1 MFLFQCDIMITVE
14 VYMRIKHLCH
24 QGIRIWGHKWFLW
37 YLCYML
43 ECECAACTHLHLIQ
57 YSVIVNI
64 QKWYITDI
72 LFNKKYANVQIPSYF
87 RFPRFWFCFL
97 KTTMRAIWALQH
109 VSNVFEDLY
118 LLPSILKSKF
128 YVHIHCIYH
137 HIHISS
143 CLASHYGWYYN

>member
-14 VYMRIKHLCH
+14 VYIHIKHLCH

-43 ECECAACTHLHLIQ
+43 ECECAACAHLHLIQ

-87 RFPRFWFCFL
+87 RFPRFWFCFWKQQCVRYEFYNMYVMSL
-97 KTTMRAIWALQH
+97 KIYIYYLVFQNLNFMYIVTIFTT
-109 VSNVFEDLY
+109 
-118 LLPSILKSKF
+118 ILRCSF
-128 YVHIHCIYH
+128 
-137 HIHISS
+137 
-143 CLASHYGWYYN
+143 L

>member
-1 MFLFQCDIMITVE
+1 MITVE
-14 VYMRIKHLCH
+14 VYIHIKHLCH

-43 ECECAACTHLHLIQ
+43 ECECAACAHLHLIQ

-143 CLASHYGWYYN
+143 SYKFMFSITLWLIL